1 MTTPL
6 ATRSDTQGHA
16 TRHSPLATLLAL
28 LLFVSGTASAAE
40 KLSIVRVNVTT
51 QQWDFHRP
59 WGKRQPFTR
68 RAIGAVIPGSRVLV
82 TAELVANCTYL
93 ELETPEGGRKVPAT
107 VEAVDYEANLAVL
120 KTDDADFLAGAP
132 ELQIAESGIGEPLS
146 VLQLENNGRLLVTK
160 GPMTTAENTAYP
172 VDGSFLIYRMTV
184 QLQGRE
190 SSFTLPVVNN
200 GKLTGV
206 LMGYEAQSNNANV
219 IPAPVIRH
227 FLKDIAGGH
236 YEGFPRV
243 GYSFSPTRDPA
254 LRRFAKIPADV
265 PGGIY
270 ITDILKGG
278 PAALAG
284 LQKGD
289 VLFAVDDSAVDQDG
303 NFPDARYGQIPI
315 GHLFTTHHF
324 VGDKVKLHILRDGE
338 RKTLEVTL
346 AHRPASSY
354 ASDPYIIDQR
364 PRFAV
369 VGGLILQELS
379 RQYLKDFGA
388 DWLRRAPERLVY
400 FDRFQTELF
409 KDGPRKLVFLSRVL
423 PTSATVGYEDL
434 NHLLVKKI
442 NGVELQS
449 LDDVPKALEKPEN
462 GFHKIEF
469 EEDPKTI
476 YLDAAE
482 IQKTERAV
490 QMQYRLP
497 VLKFLE

>member
-1 MTTPL
+1 MHRL
-6 ATRSDTQGHA
+6 SF
-16 TRHSPLATLLAL
+16 LLAL
-28 LLFVSGTASAAE
+28 LLLASGVEKIRAAE
-40 KLSIVRVNVTT
+40 KKLSVVRVNVTT
-51 QQWDFHRP
+51 QSWDFHHP

-68 RAIGAVIPGSRVLV
+68 RAIGAVLPGARVLI
-82 TAELVANCTYL
+82 TAELVANLTYL

-132 ELQIAESGIGEPLS
+132 GLQVTESAIGDSIS
-146 VLQLENNGRLLVTK
+146 VWQLENNGRLLVTN
-160 GPMTTAENTAYP
+160 GPMTTAENVAYP
-172 VDGSFLIYRMTV
+172 VDGTFLIYRMTV
-184 QLQGRE
+184 QIQGRE

-206 LMGYEAQSNNANV
+206 LMGYDAQSNNANL
-219 IPAPVIRH
+219 IPAPIIRH
-227 FLKDIAGGH
+227 FLKDIEGGH
-236 YEGFPRV
+236 YGGFPRA
-243 GYSFSPTRDPA
+243 GYAYSATRDPA

-270 ITDILKGG
+270 ITDILKDA
-278 PAALAG
+278 PAAAAG

-289 VLFAVDDSAVDQDG
+289 VLFAVDDSPVDQDG
-303 NFPDARYGQIPI
+303 NFPDDAYGQISV
-315 GHLFTTHHF
+315 GHLFSTHHF
-324 VGDKVKLHILRDGE
+324 SGDKVKLHILRGGE

-354 ASDPYIIDQR
+354 VSDPYIIDHR
-364 PRFAV
+364 PRFVV

-388 DWLRRAPERLVY
+388 DWARRAPERLIY
-400 FDRFQTELF
+400 YDRFQNELF

-423 PTSATVGYEDL
+423 PTSATVGYEEL
-434 NHLLVKKI
+434 NSLLVKKI

-449 LDDVPKALEKPEN
+449 LDDVPKALEKPAD

-482 IQKTERAV
+482 IQKTERTV

-497 VLKFLE
+497 TLKFLE

>member
-1 MTTPL
+1 MH
-6 ATRSDTQGHA
+6 RISF
-16 TRHSPLATLLAL
+16 LLAL
-28 LLFVSGTASAAE
+28 LLLASGFEKSIAAE
-40 KLSIVRVNVTT
+40 KKLSVVRVNVTT
-51 QQWDFHRP
+51 QSWDFHHP

-68 RAIGAVIPGSRVLV
+68 RAIGAVIPGPRVLV
-82 TAELVANCTYL
+82 TAELVANLTYL

-132 ELQIAESGIGEPLS
+132 ELQIAESAIGDSLS
-146 VLQLENNGRLLVTK
+146 VWQLENNGRLLVTQ
-160 GPMTTAENTAYP
+160 GPMTTAENAAYP

-184 QLQGRE
+184 RLQGRE

-206 LMGYEAQSNNANV
+206 LMGYDAQTNNANI
-219 IPAPVIRH
+219 IPAPIIWH
-227 FLKDIAGGH
+227 FFKDIECGH

-243 GYSFSPTRDPA
+243 GYAYSPTRDPA

-265 PGGIY
+265 TGGIY
-270 ITDILKGG
+270 VTEILKDG
-278 PAALAG
+278 PAAAAG

-289 VLFAVDDSAVDQDG
+289 VLFAVDDTPVDQDG
-303 NFPDARYGQIPI
+303 NFPDDAYGQISVS
-315 GHLFTTHHF
+315 HLFNTHHF
-324 VGDKVKLHILRDGE
+324 VGDKVKFHILRGGE
-338 RKTLEVTL
+338 RKTLDVTL
-346 AHRPASSY
+346 THRPASSY
-354 ASDPYIIDQR
+354 VSDPYIIDHR
-364 PRFAV
+364 PRFVV

-379 RQYLKDFGA
+379 RQYLKDYGP
-388 DWLRRAPERLVY
+388 DWLRRAPERLIY
-400 FDRFQTELF
+400 FDRVQTELF
-409 KDGPRKLVFLSRVL
+409 KNGPRKLVFLSRVL
-423 PTSATVGYEDL
+423 PTSATVGYEEL
-434 NHLLVKKI
+434 NSLLVKKI

-482 IQKTERAV
+482 IQKTERTV

-497 VLKFLE
+497 ALKFLE